1 MYKNYSAPIRLQKI
15 KEALANA
22 HLSNQ
27 LAENLR
33 LSIENNQKV
42 FDKSKY
48 GAYNR
53 GALNYIKSSRPN
65 ISKDLYY
72 MLMPSYVQSL
82 TQKISSTQN
91 LLQSVVLNAQ
101 KINLGKNVPIPEQQ
115 LRGLKGLVDYRNA
128 LKNGKK
134 YSKTV
139 TAFDIE
145 TIGGG
150 VDEYGLE
157 RIYGIYDYSFL
168 NMDGEGNA
176 KKYTGLIGIQQG
188 SNSH

>member
-1 MYKNYSAPIRLQKI
+1 
-15 KEALANA
+15 
-22 HLSNQ
+22 
-27 LAENLR
+27 
-33 LSIENNQKV
+33 
-42 FDKSKY
+42 
-48 GAYNR
+48 
-53 GALNYIKSSRPN
+53 
-65 ISKDLYY
+65 
-72 MLMPSYVQSL
+72 MLMPSYVKPL

-139 TAFDIE
+139 IAFDIE

-188 SNSH
+188 SNSHQFLTGIVDKVKKNEQLSKTESTAYEFISRLGASDEFNKKKKNRKVDKH